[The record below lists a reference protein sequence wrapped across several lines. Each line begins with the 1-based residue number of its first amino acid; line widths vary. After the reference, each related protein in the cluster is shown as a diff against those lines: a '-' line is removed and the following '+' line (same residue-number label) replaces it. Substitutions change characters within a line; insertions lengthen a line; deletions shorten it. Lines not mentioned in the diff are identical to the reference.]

1 MLRRSPAPEEIDAW
15 VLGLS
20 SQSVSPYAVTRA
32 FVESD
37 ECQRMNRVKTYAAPG
52 HFYSP
57 IVNPAE
63 GHARLVRAEAEAFSD
78 SLPGLEIN
86 RGLMIDT
93 WNRLLP
99 FLTDAPFESSPGK
112 GLKFGYDNP
121 AYSWGDASVLHA
133 MLRLYRPNRIVEIG
147 CGWSSACIFDTVSR
161 YLDPT
166 CELTFIEPFPQLLR
180 ELLNN
185 VTPNTRIFE
194 SKVQETAPRQF
205 EKLRAGDLLFID
217 SSHIL
222 RTGSDVHFELFE
234 ILPLLAEGVLVH
246 IHDIFWPF
254 EYPRPWVVDENRS
267 WNEAYAIRAF
277 LTNNNKWRVLFFND
291 YFVRFERPRIEAT
304 FPKFLQNS
312 GGALWIRRES

>member
-37 ECQRMNRVKTYAAPG
+37 ECQRMNRVKTHAAPG

-194 SKVQETAPRQF
+194 SKVQETGRDNLKNFVRETFFLLIRVTFCAPAVTCISSCLRSYLCS
-205 EKLRAGDLLFID
+205 LRAFWFI
-217 SSHIL
+217 STIYSGHSNIRGPGSWTRIVPGTRHMPSAHFSRITTNGGCSFSTTIL
-222 RTGSDVHFELFE
+222 
-234 ILPLLAEGVLVH
+234 
-246 IHDIFWPF
+246 
-254 EYPRPWVVDENRS
+254 
-267 WNEAYAIRAF
+267 
-277 LTNNNKWRVLFFND
+277 
-291 YFVRFERPRIEAT
+291 
-304 FPKFLQNS
+304 
-312 GGALWIRRES
+312 